1 LSGSYLWR
9 NLVRRAHHFYPMPSV
24 RNESHEYAH
33 SFNSARTPSSCA
45 RSGGCNESVQTPAN
59 KKLPKSQSIRWHLVE
74 RIKKEIAEGTYDT
87 DEKLEKAL
95 DRFLD
100 QQGY

>member
-1 LSGSYLWR
+1 MNMHIASTVLGP
-9 NLVRRAHHFYPMPSV
+9 RRRVPALAV
-24 RNESHEYAH
+24 A
-33 SFNSARTPSSCA
+33 TP
-45 RSGGCNESVQTPAN
+45 NESVQTPAN

>member
-1 LSGSYLWR
+1 MNMHIASTVLGP
-9 NLVRRAHHFYPMPSV
+9 RRRMPALAV
-24 RNESHEYAH
+24 ATPNE
-33 SFNSARTPSSCA
+33 P
-45 RSGGCNESVQTPAN
+45 VQTPEN

>member
-1 LSGSYLWR
+1 MNMHIASTVLGP
-9 NLVRRAHHFYPMPSV
+9 RRRMPALAV
-24 RNESHEYAH
+24 VTPNE
-33 SFNSARTPSSCA
+33 P
-45 RSGGCNESVQTPAN
+45 VQTPAN

-87 DEKLEKAL
+87 DEKLENAL